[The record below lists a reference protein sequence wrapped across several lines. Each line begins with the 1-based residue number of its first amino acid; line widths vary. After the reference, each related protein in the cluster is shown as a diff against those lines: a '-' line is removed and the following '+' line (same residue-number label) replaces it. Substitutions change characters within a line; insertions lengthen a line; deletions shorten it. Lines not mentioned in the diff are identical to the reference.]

1 MGIFTKLPTEAL
13 PPIPQSF
20 DLEVLQR
27 RIEEVRLCY
36 GQASGR
42 LFDLCYSIQV
52 TGELPDPED
61 LSQTLVA
68 FLHARAM
75 VELMEEI
82 QIDAQFKRAA
92 TLGDPQRRP

>member
-1 MGIFTKLPTEAL
+1 MGIFTKLPTDE
-13 PPIPQSF
+13 PEPIPQSF

-27 RIEEVRLCY
+27 RVQEVRLSY

-42 LFDLCYSIQV
+42 LFDMCYSIQT
-52 TGELPDPED
+52 TGELPDPEH

-75 VELMEEI
+75 VELLEEMH
-82 QIDAQFKRAA
+82 IDAQFKRA
-92 TLGDPQRRP
+92 TPVGDPQRRP